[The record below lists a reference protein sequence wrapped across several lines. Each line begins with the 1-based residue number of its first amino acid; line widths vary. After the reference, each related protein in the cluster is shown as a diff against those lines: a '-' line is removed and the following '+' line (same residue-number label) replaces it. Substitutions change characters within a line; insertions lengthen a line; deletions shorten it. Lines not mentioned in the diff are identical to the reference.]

1 MMMMVEKTLTG
12 GSEATIFMPD
22 HSMTENAKITIF
34 SSNRHTNEGEENKY

>member
-12 GSEATIFMPD
+12 GSEAIFMPD

-34 SSNRHTNEGEENKY
+34 SSNRKTNEGEENKY